1 MEKKPR
7 RVMKK
12 LTVIKT
18 SRLQRMPYSIK
29 VQINQHAHAANV
41 RCPQALVTCVT
52 KPSVAEFC

>member
-41 RCPQALVTCVT
+41 RRP
-52 KPSVAEFC
+52 